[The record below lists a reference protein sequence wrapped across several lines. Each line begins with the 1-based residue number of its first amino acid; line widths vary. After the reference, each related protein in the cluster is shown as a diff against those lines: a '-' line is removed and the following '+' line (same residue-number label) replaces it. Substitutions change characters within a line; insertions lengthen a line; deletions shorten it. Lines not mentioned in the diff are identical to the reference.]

1 VYWTILWENEQ
12 TYENAERQLTEM
24 ITRDKN
30 RACVILWSMANETPV
45 GAPRLK
51 FLSRL
56 VAKARGLDPSRLI
69 TAAVESHSN
78 GNTVII
84 DDAFGEYLDVLGC
97 NEYFGWYSGPAES
110 CDEKTWQCKYDK
122 PLIISEFGGGALYG
136 LHADKDTRWSEEFQ
150 ENIYQHQVIMLQK
163 IDNLRGVTPW
173 ILKDFRSPRRPLPF
187 IQDFFNRKGLISDKG
202 QKKKAFYKLQGFYQ
216 SLAEKENES
225 K

>member
-1 VYWTILWENEQ
+1 
-12 TYENAERQLTEM
+12 
-24 ITRDKN
+24 
-30 RACVILWSMANETPV
+30 MANETPA
-45 GAPRLK
+45 GEPRLK

-56 VAKARGLDPSRLI
+56 VEKARSLDSTRLI
-69 TAAVESHSN
+69 TAAVESRSK

-97 NEYFGWYSGPAES
+97 NEYFGWYTGLAES
-110 CDEKTWQCKYDK
+110 CDEKVWQCKYDK
-122 PLIISEFGGGALYG
+122 PLIISEFGADALYG

-150 ENIYQHQVIMLQK
+150 DNVYRHQIGMLQK

-173 ILKDFRSPRRPLPF
+173 ILKDFRSPRRPLTG

-202 QKKKAFYKLQGFYQ
+202 QRKMAFYTLQGFYK
-216 SLAEKENES
+216 SLAEKEN